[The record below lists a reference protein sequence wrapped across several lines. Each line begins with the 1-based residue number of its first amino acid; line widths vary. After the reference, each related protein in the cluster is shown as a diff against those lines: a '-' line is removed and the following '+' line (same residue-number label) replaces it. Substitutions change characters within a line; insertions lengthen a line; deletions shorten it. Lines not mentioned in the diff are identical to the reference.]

1 MFTENIVLFLYFE
14 THRTHFPD
22 EQTNVFIVLL
32 NKNNASLNDGLGT
45 ISIKHGFFKKYL
57 GKNYRKTLFCPLF
70 TSWKMRCQYPK
81 FGYNIPDPSL
91 NYFY

>member
-14 THRTHFPD
+14 THKTHFPD

-45 ISIKHGFFKKYL
+45 IPIKHEVFSEIFRKK
-57 GKNYRKTLFCPLF
+57 F
-70 TSWKMRCQYPK
+70 
-81 FGYNIPDPSL
+81 
-91 NYFY
+91 

>member
-14 THRTHFPD
+14 THITHFPD

-45 ISIKHGFFKKYL
+45 IPIKHGFFQKYL
-57 GKNYRKTLFCPLF
+57 GKNSRKTLFCPLF

-81 FGYNIPDPSL
+81 FG
-91 NYFY
+91 

>member
-32 NKNNASLNDGLGT
+32 NKNNASLNEGLGT
-45 ISIKHGFFKKYL
+45 IPIKHEVFSGIF
-57 GKNYRKTLFCPLF
+57 RE
-70 TSWKMRCQYPK
+70 K
-81 FGYNIPDPSL
+81 F
-91 NYFY
+91 